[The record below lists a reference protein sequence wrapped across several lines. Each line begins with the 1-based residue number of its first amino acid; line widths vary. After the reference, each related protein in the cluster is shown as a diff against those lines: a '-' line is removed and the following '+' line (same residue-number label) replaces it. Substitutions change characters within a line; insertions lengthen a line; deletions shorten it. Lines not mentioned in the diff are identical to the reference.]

1 MMTRGKVAAVFR
13 TVVWSVGVSAALGLL
28 ASAET
33 AGLGGTEL
41 PEDFFGKS
49 ESMEAPVGHNPE
61 PGFPIFP
68 RVGNLQAPVS
78 IEYFYS
84 SDCESCADA
93 SRALFTLLSQGEDVN
108 VTFHGVG
115 TSEEAYVDAIGEVVL
130 FSIEPKLF
138 ELFHFG
144 SMMAFDQGKT
154 LNSVT
159 FMGEIAAQ
167 AGQGDVL
174 RARMEHY
181 EEWTASLTL
190 NSEILSA
197 LEAENLPVFVINDV
211 KYEGFASLE
220 DLVGAIRIATGEE
233 LMQQGV
239 VPGAGQGR

>member
-1 MMTRGKVAAVFR
+1 MRRGKIAAAFSKILLSAVA
-13 TVVWSVGVSAALGLL
+13 SAALGLP

-33 AGLGGTEL
+33 AGYGGTDL

-49 ESMEAPVGHNPE
+49 ESMAVPVGRNPE

-68 RVGNLQAPVS
+68 RVGNLIAPVS

-93 SRALFTLLSQGEDVN
+93 SRALFTLLSQGEDIN

-144 SMMAFDQGKT
+144 SMMALDQGKT

-174 RARMEHY
+174 QARMEHY

-190 NSEILSA
+190 NSEILSS
-197 LEAENLPVFVINDV
+197 LEAANLPVFVINDV

-239 VPGAGQGR
+239 VPGAGQGH